1 MLDAPKKRPERMLN
15 LRQWHRLVALFRRD
29 AFEHD
34 MAEEMDAHLQM
45 AIEEN
50 VRAGMTLPEARR
62 RALISLGG
70 LQQTKER
77 TRDARIIPWL
87 ESLRSDLK
95 FGCRQLAKSKVT
107 TIAAILSLALAVGS
121 CTAAFRLVDAILLRP
136 LPVAHADHL
145 YFLSRSAIDPQGK
158 PQDFDG
164 WAYPDFQLMRDAA
177 KGQAQLFAVSYADR
191 SDLTYKSDQEME
203 KAYINYVSGDMFS
216 ALGLKPVLGR
226 LLTPNDDSTPGAHPV
241 AVISHDYWTRRFQRD
256 PAVLGKTFRV
266 GNTLFQIVGVCNPP
280 FTGTEPGTTTDIFLP
295 TFMHP
300 AAIRK
305 DATWHRTFAIV
316 QPGPPI
322 EPLRAK
328 LDSINRAFETER
340 SKSWVNES
348 PQEIARELNQTL
360 HFNSASSGASGFQ
373 QDNRSALL
381 TLGVLV
387 LLVLLIACANVANL
401 LVAQAAAR
409 AREMALRIFIGAG
422 RRHLLQLVLVQSA
435 ILALISSVLGALFA
449 AWSAPFV
456 VSSISPSDDPV
467 RLVLPADFRVL
478 LFLILLT
485 LAVTCLFG
493 LLPARRASSI
503 QPVSALKGGEDPHSR
518 RRLMYALIGAQ
529 VAFCCLVLFVAGLF
543 VSTFQRLAHQPVG
556 FSPDRLLILDTVTAQ
571 PVAPATWIQ
580 LADQLR
586 STPGVERV
594 SVSNGALLNGFSNN
608 NEISINGAPPA
619 DLTYF
624 RNVSPGWLETLQIP
638 LVYGRDF
645 LPSEITP
652 VAVQGT
658 TGSLNGAAIVNQTF
672 ARAFF
677 HDESVVGKSFDEL
690 LPYGGRAHFQI
701 VGVARDAKYL
711 SIRENTLPT
720 AYLPFLSPDPN
731 VWWSASGAT
740 FIVRSSSANPLAL
753 ASRLRR
759 AVPQIRSDFRVSNIY
774 AQNELIQGQTIR
786 ERLLATLASFF
797 AGVALL
803 LAAMG
808 LYGVLHYSVL
818 QRRREIAIRM
828 AVGAQPASIARLVT
842 LPMVW
847 TLLSGGTIG
856 LAAGLFSSRYIADLF
871 YQVRP
876 TDVVMLAFPPLAILA
891 AACLASL
898 PAVLRAT
905 RIDPTAALHC
915 E

>member
-1 MLDAPKKRPERMLN
+1 MISR
-15 LRQWHRLVALFRRD
+15 LRQLVLRLAALFRR
-29 AFEHD
+29 AHFESD
-34 MAEEMDAHLQM
+34 LTAEMHFHLQM

-50 VRAGMTLPEARR
+50 LRAGLAPDEARR
-62 RALISLGG
+62 QAILSLGG

-77 TRDARIIPWL
+77 TRGARIIPWL

-95 FGCRQLAKSKVT
+95 FGCRQLAKSRVT
-107 TIAAILSLALAVGS
+107 TIAAIFSLALAIGS
-121 CTAAFRLVDAILLRP
+121 CTAAFRLIDATLLRP
-136 LPVAHADHL
+136 LPVANADQL
-145 YFLSRSAIDPQGK
+145 YLLSRVAIDPQGK
-158 PQDFDG
+158 LQDFDG

-177 KGQAQLFAVSYADR
+177 KGQAQLFAVSYEER

-203 KAYINYVSGDMFS
+203 KAHINYVSGDMFS
-216 ALGLKPVLGR
+216 AFGLKPALGR
-226 LLTPNDDSTPGAHPV
+226 LLTPDDDSAPGAHPV
-241 AVISHDYWTRRFQRD
+241 AVISYDYWTRRFHYD
-256 PAVLGKTFRV
+256 ANVINKTFRI
-266 GNTLFQIVGVCNPP
+266 GNSIFRIVGVCSPP
-280 FTGTEPGTTTDIFLP
+280 FTGTEPGTMTEIFLP
-295 TFMHP
+295 TMMNP
-300 AAIRK
+300 RAVRK
-305 DATWHRTFAIV
+305 DSTWHRTLAIV
-316 QPGPPI
+316 QPGVPI

-348 PQEIARELNQTL
+348 PQEIARELNQTV

-373 QDNRSALL
+373 QDHRSALL

-387 LLVLLIACANVANL
+387 LLVLLIASANVANL

-409 AREMALRIFIGAG
+409 AREMALRISIGAG

-435 ILALISSVLGALFA
+435 VLALISSVLGALFA

-456 VSSISPSDDPV
+456 VSSINSSDDPV
-467 RLVLPADFRVL
+467 RLALPADFRL
-478 LFLILLT
+478 FLFLILLT
-485 LAVTCLFG
+485 LAVSCLFG
-493 LLPARRASSI
+493 LLPALRASSI
-503 QPVSALKGGEDPHSR
+503 QPVNALKGGEDPHSR
-518 RRLMYALIGAQ
+518 RRLMYILIGVQ
-529 VAFCCLVLFVAGLF
+529 VAFCCVVVFVAGLF

-571 PVAPATWIQ
+571 PVAPATWLQ
-580 LADQLR
+580 VADQLR

-594 SVSNGALLNGFSNN
+594 SVSNGALLDGFSNN
-608 NEISINGAPPA
+608 DEISINGAPPA

-624 RNVSPGWLETLQIP
+624 RNVSPGWLETLQIA

-652 VAVQGT
+652 VAVQGNNV
-658 TGSLNGAAIVNQTF
+658 SSNGAAIVNQTF
-672 ARAFF
+672 ARAYF
-677 HDESVVGKSFDEL
+677 HDENVVGKSFDEL
-690 LPYGGRAHFQI
+690 FPYGGRAHFQI

-711 SIRENTLPT
+711 SVRENTLPT

-731 VWWSASGAT
+731 AWWSASGAT
-740 FIVRSSSANPLAL
+740 FIVRTSSANPLAL
-753 ASRLRR
+753 ASTLRR

-774 AQNELIQGQTIR
+774 SQNELIEGQTIR

-803 LAAMG
+803 LAAIG

-847 TLLSGGTIG
+847 TLLSGGIIG
-856 LAAGLFSSRYIADLF
+856 LAAGLFSSRYIAELF

-876 TDVVMLAFPPLAILA
+876 TDIVMLAFPPVAILA
-891 AACLASL
+891 AACVASL